1 MVGNSQSFSLPRNVK
16 PGVTFR
22 TPTDNLAADV
32 WDLIALCPQLDR
44 NSLYCELLLCTDFA
58 DTCVVAERAGEVVG
72 WLAAYRRPSEP
83 STLFIWQIAV
93 HPKVRNTGVGKGLII
108 SALNRPSCESVTHI
122 KATVTLSNRASKLL
136 FAGVARDLCAP
147 IREALCFDRDIH
159 FKGQHES
166 EHTIAIGPVVRSIS
180 AAGIPAGPLS
190 QYSNEEATMIV
201 QNVPDREEELATF
214 SHVESEVRSYA
225 RSFPVVFAMA
235 RGAQLFARDGT
246 AYLDFLMG
254 CSSLNYGH
262 NPPELKSALAD
273 YIACDGI
280 THGLDLY
287 NEAKES
293 FLREFHETI
302 LRPRQ
307 LDYVIQF
314 PGPTGTNAVE
324 AALKLARKITGRFNI
339 IAFTNGFHGVS
350 LGALSC
356 TGNRYHRAAAGQLL
370 GGVTRLPYD
379 GYYGSAVDTADC
391 LDRLVADPSSGVDAP
406 AAVIVETVQGE
417 GGLNVAGTAWLR
429 KVAAIARKH
438 GALLIVD
445 DIQAGV
451 GRTDAFFSFEAAG
464 LRPDIV
470 TMAKSISGYGLP
482 MAIVLIDR
490 KLDKW
495 EPGEHNGT
503 FRGNCHAFVTAHAAL
518 EHFWRTGSFAASVA
532 KKGNL
537 LKNRLDQIAQK
548 YDPSRVSVKGR
559 GMMQGIDLK
568 SGELADQVTSTAFQK
583 GLIVE
588 TAGPKDEVVKCL
600 PPLVIGEDQLSQ
612 GLDILEEAIDIV
624 IGNTA
629 NTAA

>member
-1 MVGNSQSFSLPRNVK
+1 ME
-16 PGVTFR
+16 VT
-22 TPTDNLAADV
+22 V
-32 WDLIALCPQLDR
+32 
-44 NSLYCELLLCTDFA
+44 
-58 DTCVVAERAGEVVG
+58 
-72 WLAAYRRPSEP
+72 
-83 STLFIWQIAV
+83 
-93 HPKVRNTGVGKGLII
+93 
-108 SALNRPSCESVTHI
+108 
-122 KATVTLSNRASKLL
+122 
-136 FAGVARDLCAP
+136 
-147 IREALCFDRDIH
+147 
-159 FKGQHES
+159 
-166 EHTIAIGPVVRSIS
+166 
-180 AAGIPAGPLS
+180 
-190 QYSNEEATMIV
+190 IV
-201 QNVPDREEELATF
+201 QSAPDREEEFAIFNHL
-214 SHVESEVRSYA
+214 ESEVRSYA
-225 RSFPVVFAMA
+225 RSFPVLFAKA

-273 YIACDGI
+273 YIAGDGI
-280 THGLDLY
+280 THALDLY

-307 LDYVIQF
+307 LDYVVQF
-314 PGPTGTNAVE
+314 PGPTGANAVE
-324 AALKLARKITGRFNI
+324 AALKLARKITGRPNI

-379 GYYGSAVDTADC
+379 GYLGSSVDTADY
-391 LDRLVADPSSGVDAP
+391 LDRLLSDPSSGVDAP

-417 GGLNVAGTAWLR
+417 GGLNVAGAEWLR
-429 KVAAIARKH
+429 KVAAIARRH

-503 FRGNCHAFVTAHAAL
+503 FRGNCHAFVTARAAL
-518 EHFWRTGSFAASVA
+518 EYFWRTDSFAASVMET
-532 KKGNL
+532 GNL
-537 LKNRLDQIAQK
+537 LKSRLEQIARK
-548 YDPSRVSVKGR
+548 YDPSRVSAKGR
-559 GMMQGIDLK
+559 GMMRGIDLK
-568 SGELADQVTSTAFQK
+568 TGEVAGQVVSTAFQR

-588 TAGPKDEVVKCL
+588 TAGPHDEVVKCL
-600 PPLVIGEDQLSQ
+600 PPLVIGEDQLSH
-612 GLDILEEAIDIV
+612 GLDILEDAIDSV
-624 IGNTA
+624 IGSTVKTRA
-629 NTAA
+629 

>member
-1 MVGNSQSFSLPRNVK
+1 M
-16 PGVTFR
+16 TFR
-22 TPTDNLAADV
+22 SPTEIDAAVV
-32 WDLIALCPQLDR
+32 WDLIAKCPPLDR

-58 DTCVVAERAGEVVG
+58 DTCVLAERAGAVVG
-72 WLAAYRRPSEP
+72 WMSAYRRPSEP

-93 HPKVRNTGVGKGLII
+93 HPEKRSTGVGKGMII

-136 FAGVARDLCAP
+136 FAGVARDLRAP
-147 IREALCFDRDIH
+147 IRQALCFDRDFH

-166 EHTIAIGPVVRSIS
+166 EHTIAIGPIGRSICP
-180 AAGIPAGPLS
+180 AGIPAGLPS
-190 QYSNEEATMIV
+190 QYLNMEATMTDRST
-201 QNVPDREEELATF
+201 PDGDEELAIF
-214 SHVESEVRSYA
+214 NHLESEVRSYA
-225 RSFPVVFAMA
+225 RSFPVVFARA

-302 LRPRQ
+302 LRPQQ
-307 LDYVIQF
+307 LDYVVQF
-314 PGPTGTNAVE
+314 PGPTGANAVE
-324 AALKLARKITGRFNI
+324 AALKLARNITGRPNI
-339 IAFTNGFHGVS
+339 IAFTNGFHGAS

-356 TGNRYHRAAAGQLL
+356 TGNRYHRAAAGQQL

-379 GYYGSAVDTADC
+379 GYLGSAVDTADY
-391 LDRLVADPSSGVDAP
+391 LDQLLSDPSSGVDAP
-406 AAVIVETVQGE
+406 AAVILETVQGE
-417 GGLNVAGTAWLR
+417 GGLNVAGTEWLR
-429 KVAAIARKH
+429 KMAAIARKH
-438 GALLIVD
+438 GTLLIVD

-482 MAIVLIDR
+482 MALVLIDR
-490 KLDKW
+490 QLDRW

-503 FRGNCHAFVTAHAAL
+503 FRGNCHAFITARAAL
-518 EHFWRTGSFAASVA
+518 KHFWRTDSLAASVSH
-532 KKGNL
+532 KSNL
-537 LKNRLDQIAQK
+537 LKSRLDQIALK
-548 YDPSRVSVKGR
+548 YDPSRVSAKGR
-559 GMMQGIDLK
+559 GMMRGIDLK
-568 SGELADQVTSTAFQK
+568 SGEVAGQVIRTAFQR

-588 TAGPKDEVVKCL
+588 TSGPKDEVVKCL

-612 GLDILEEAIDIV
+612 GLDILEGAIDSV
-624 IGNTA
+624 IDGKV

>member
-1 MVGNSQSFSLPRNVK
+1 
-16 PGVTFR
+16 
-22 TPTDNLAADV
+22 
-32 WDLIALCPQLDR
+32 
-44 NSLYCELLLCTDFA
+44 
-58 DTCVVAERAGEVVG
+58 
-72 WLAAYRRPSEP
+72 
-83 STLFIWQIAV
+83 
-93 HPKVRNTGVGKGLII
+93 
-108 SALNRPSCESVTHI
+108 
-122 KATVTLSNRASKLL
+122 
-136 FAGVARDLCAP
+136 
-147 IREALCFDRDIH
+147 
-159 FKGQHES
+159 
-166 EHTIAIGPVVRSIS
+166 
-180 AAGIPAGPLS
+180 
-190 QYSNEEATMIV
+190 MIV